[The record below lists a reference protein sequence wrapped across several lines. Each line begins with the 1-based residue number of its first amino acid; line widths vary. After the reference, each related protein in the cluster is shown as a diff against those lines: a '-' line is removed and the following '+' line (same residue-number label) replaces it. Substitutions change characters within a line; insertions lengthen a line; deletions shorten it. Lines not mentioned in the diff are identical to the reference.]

1 MAVLVLGQVLDE
13 GGPPLDHRLWA
24 HVDVDDADV
33 AVIILEEKS
42 NILVQGFELLTLN

>member
-1 MAVLVLGQVLDE
+1 MAVLVLGQDLDE

-33 AVIILEEKS
+33 AVIILEERS
-42 NILVQGFELLTLN
+42 NILVQGFELFTLH